1 MYTKQRCPISD
12 SYFLFSDTKNGQ
24 VSSDKQ
30 QNALIKNQIIIA
42 VSLNYVQGK
51 RMNAKF
57 LFFSNVYLLNKI
69 ILAVFRRIC

>member
-1 MYTKQRCPISD
+1 M
-12 SYFLFSDTKNGQ
+12 
-24 VSSDKQ
+24 
-30 QNALIKNQIIIA
+30 IIINGGIFFYIFIY
-42 VSLNYVQGK
+42 SLITSYDCTIITQGK

>member
-1 MYTKQRCPISD
+1 MRFPWI
-12 SYFLFSDTKNGQ
+12 FS
-24 VSSDKQ
+24 
-30 QNALIKNQIIIA
+30 
-42 VSLNYVQGK
+42 QGK

>member
-1 MYTKQRCPISD
+1 M
-12 SYFLFSDTKNGQ
+12 
-24 VSSDKQ
+24 
-30 QNALIKNQIIIA
+30 III
-42 VSLNYVQGK
+42 NGGIFFYIFQGK

>member
-1 MYTKQRCPISD
+1 MNTCFSLLTKIQKKSIH
-12 SYFLFSDTKNGQ
+12 F
-24 VSSDKQ
+24 
-30 QNALIKNQIIIA
+30 QII
-42 VSLNYVQGK
+42 SQGK

>member
-1 MYTKQRCPISD
+1 MLQQHTLFCF
-12 SYFLFSDTKNGQ
+12 SYVRKPFHVL
-24 VSSDKQ
+24 
-30 QNALIKNQIIIA
+30 
-42 VSLNYVQGK
+42 QGK